1 MRAKP
6 DMEPWVNRG
15 HKIKSSVGAALLVP
29 SNVIPQPNLT
39 YGSAALAG
47 LKKCVSMPNPGLAPW
62 ALKKYR
68 PYRAHC

>member
-29 SNVIPQPNLT
+29 TNVIPQPNLT
-39 YGSAALAG
+39 YGSAAPKGAQ
-47 LKKCVSMPNPGLAPW
+47 
-62 ALKKYR
+62 
-68 PYRAHC
+68 